1 MAIDERRT
9 MTGKLHR
16 PMRRVVVIDDLPAF
30 AETLAAML
38 DSLGYRV
45 TVSTDA
51 RSSHTF
57 DLNDD
62 DIVFVDVLMPHIS
75 GIQVLEQLARQ
86 KSKSWVVLM
95 SGDRQRL
102 DAAEK
107 LAEQLDLNLIGALEK
122 PFKLADIQVVL
133 AGT

>member
-1 MAIDERRT
+1 MATDERRN
-9 MTGKLHR
+9 MTGKLNR

-30 AETLAAML
+30 AETLSAML

-51 RSSHTF
+51 RSSYTL
-57 DLNDD
+57 DLSDD
-62 DIVFVDVLMPHIS
+62 DIVFLDVLMPHIS

-86 KSKSWVVLM
+86 RSKSWIVLM
-95 SGDRQRL
+95 SGDKQRL

-122 PFKLADIQVVL
+122 PFKLEDIQVVL